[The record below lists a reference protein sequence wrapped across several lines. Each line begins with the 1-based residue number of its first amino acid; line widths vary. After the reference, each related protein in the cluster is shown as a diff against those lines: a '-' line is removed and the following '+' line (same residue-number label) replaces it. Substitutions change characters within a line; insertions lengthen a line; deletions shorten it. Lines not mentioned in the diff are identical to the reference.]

1 MKEMMKEATESVP
14 EQIKGTT
21 PSHKLEDYTGTFE
34 HPAYGTLQV
43 YKRELL
49 MSNSVADH
57 GRGLAI
63 LQKEGILKIK
73 DGVDPVK
80 ATQKILR
87 ITRKT

>member
-1 MKEMMKEATESVP
+1 
-14 EQIKGTT
+14 
-21 PSHKLEDYTGTFE
+21 
-34 HPAYGTLQV
+34 
-43 YKRELL
+43 

-80 ATQKILR
+80 RNSKR
-87 ITRKT
+87 YCR